1 LLNNYNLFNCYLF
14 SVNNCFIYNDIFLF
28 YVVNDAIVIN
38 NYYIF
43 CLWSFINDYLFLN
56 YITINDY
63 YYIWFDKFIFLL
75 SIYFWSYEYNY
86 LIVFNYDYMDV
97 VYINFYYNVILAF
110 YYDCLAPINCCF
122 NYRIWSYN
130 PFISISYFL
139 TLYWIYTSKRE

>member
-1 LLNNYNLFNCYLF
+1 MLNNYNLFNCYLF
-14 SVNNCFIYNDIFLF
+14 SVDNCFIYNDIFLF
-28 YVVNDAIVIN
+28 YAVNDAIVIN

-97 VYINFYYNVILAF
+97 VYISFYYNVILAF
-110 YYDCLAPINCCF
+110 YYDCLAPISCCF
-122 NYRIWSYN
+122 NSRIWSYN
-130 PFISISYFL
+130 IFISISYFL
-139 TLYWIYTSKRE
+139 TLYWIYTYKRE